1 MMPIN
6 TFFWMMIAVFA
17 LVGAMRGW
25 DRESLVTFSAI
36 VALFLRMVFSTYV
49 PFVREFLNSRSP
61 TGQFQI
67 YSMLIIFM
75 AFVGYAGPVLSTRL
89 APKASS
95 KKVQDTLLGGVIGAL
110 NGYLIVGSIWY
121 FLHAA
126 GYGQFG
132 ILPPPEGSIAYII
145 ATKYLPP
152 VWLSPVL
159 LLITVALSFV
169 FVLIVQL

>member
-6 TFFWMMIAVFA
+6 TFFWMMVAIFA

-25 DRESLVTFSAI
+25 DRESLVSFSAI

-49 PFVREFLNSRSP
+49 PFVREFLNSRSAV
-61 TGQFQI
+61 GQFQI
-67 YSMLIIFM
+67 YSLLIVFM

-95 KKVQDTLLGGVIGAL
+95 RRIQDVFLGGVIGAL

-121 FLHAA
+121 FLHNA
-126 GYGQFG
+126 GYKQFG
-132 ILPPPEGSIAYII
+132 ILPPPEGSLAYLM
-145 ATKYLPP
+145 ATKYMPP
-152 VWLSPVL
+152 AWLSPVL
-159 LLITVALSFV
+159 LSIAVALSFV

>member
-25 DRESLVTFSAI
+25 DRESLVTFSVI
-36 VALFLRMVFSTYV
+36 VALFLRMIFITYV
-49 PFVREFLNSRSP
+49 PILRDFLNSLSP
-61 TGQFQI
+61 VGQFHV
-67 YSMLIIFM
+67 YSLLILLM

-89 APKASS
+89 SPKASS
-95 KKVQDTLLGGVIGAL
+95 RKLQDIILGCVIGAL

-121 FLHAA
+121 FLHNA

-132 ILPPPEGSIAYII
+132 ILPPPEGSVAYVI
-145 ATKYLPP
+145 ATTYLPP
-152 VWLSPVL
+152 AWLSPVVL
-159 LLITVALSFV
+159 FITVALSFV